1 MRILCLVGAC
11 ALAACGGSDSSDDGG
26 GAGAVWP
33 SDAMKLVATDSGGGH
48 VPQPPAGSECALSEA
63 TYTLTVAGRA
73 LNWMFCV
80 AGATASDPYKK
91 QTGARA
97 LSEAEYA
104 QAQVALSAL
113 KVVTQAGCGAD
124 KSLRKVFVTTP
135 RGEFEYVDSFYFC
148 QGGGKTYVDNIDG
161 VFTALNQLSH

>member
-1 MRILCLVGAC
+1 MRILCLVGAY
-11 ALAACGGSDSSDDGG
+11 ALVACGGSDSNDN
-26 GAGAVWP
+26 GAGARTVWP

-63 TYTLTVAGRA
+63 TYTLTVAGHT
-73 LNWMFCV
+73 LDWVFCV
-80 AGATASDPYKK
+80 AGAATSDPYKK
-91 QTGARA
+91 QTGTRA

-104 QAQVALSAL
+104 QAEVALKAL

-124 KSLRKVFVTTP
+124 KSLRKVFVTTA